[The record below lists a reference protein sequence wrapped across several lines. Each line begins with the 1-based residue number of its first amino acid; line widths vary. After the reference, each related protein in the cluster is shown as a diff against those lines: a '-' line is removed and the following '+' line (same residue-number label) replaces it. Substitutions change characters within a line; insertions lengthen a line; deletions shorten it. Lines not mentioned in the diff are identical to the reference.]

1 MDIAGGA
8 LPSTISHL
16 TSLGKS
22 SDSSAETS
30 VLGDNTG
37 DAVDKPVVIDMVVC
51 SFALHLVQSP
61 SELFSLLWELSTK
74 ARWLV
79 VLAPHKKPQ
88 VRPCFGP
95 LRGCFIGSVSDQGRV
110 GVGEVGLRQLG

>member
-8 LPSTISHL
+8 LPSPISHL
-16 TSLGKS
+16 TSLGKV
-22 SDSSAETS
+22 SDSGAETS

-37 DAVDKPVVIDMVVC
+37 DPVDKPIIIDMVVC

-74 ARWLV
+74 ASWLV

-88 VRPCFGP
+88 VCPFFWP
-95 LRGCFIGSVSDQGRV
+95 SL
-110 GVGEVGLRQLG
+110 QLFYRLGIRSRTGGGG